1 MINTFRAGERRRTET
16 PNATMIDP
24 GLRDAGDTDG
34 LSMWQVE
41 MAGGSRGPRHV
52 FDSEQVWTVLEG
64 ELTVELAGEERKL
77 GAGDTVVLPSGA
89 ERQLTART
97 DVHLLV
103 CGRSDA
109 IVRVPG
115 EDAPRG
121 TPPWIA

>member
-1 MINTFRAGERRRTET
+1 
-16 PNATMIDP
+16 
-24 GLRDAGDTDG
+24 
-34 LSMWQVE
+34 MWQVE

-97 DVHLLV
+97 DVRLLV
-103 CGRSDA
+103 CARSDA
-109 IVRVPG
+109 IVRVPD

>member
-52 FDSEQVWTVLEG
+52 F
-64 ELTVELAGEERKL
+64 
-77 GAGDTVVLPSGA
+77 
-89 ERQLTART
+89 
-97 DVHLLV
+97 
-103 CGRSDA
+103 
-109 IVRVPG
+109 
-115 EDAPRG
+115 
-121 TPPWIA
+121 

>member
-1 MINTFRAGERRRTET
+1 MINTVRAGERRRTEN
-16 PNATMIDP
+16 PERHDDDP